1 MYETVTQKFVTEERI
16 STARMTSYA
25 LMGAGLHG
33 LNGLNPKVSIHII
46 RIYVIPRLTYG
57 LETIRIAAADLTAIN
72 MYFKRLLKQI
82 QHLPKRT
89 LDAATYIFITWTDPY
104 YWGNT

>member
-1 MYETVTQKFVTEERI
+1 MTEERI
-16 STARMTSYA
+16 STARKTSYA

-46 RIYVIPRLTYG
+46 RIYVIPRLTGTYR

-82 QHLPKRT
+82 QHLPERT
-89 LDAATYIFITWTDPY
+89 
-104 YWGNT
+104 